1 MSLLRSNS
9 SFRNLWIANLFSM
22 TGSQI
27 SRIGLVLYIFHTT
40 NRLTDVAFLIALET
54 IPGTICVPFSGVIVD
69 RVSKRLVMIASDA
82 GRIICLLVIV
92 IHPTYTV
99 IYLMIALHAIGAAFF
114 EPAKSASVPLIV
126 NPEELPRANGI
137 EQSGNHL
144 VLILGPFIGAELF
157 TQVGLTATLL
167 IDMATFLC
175 SIILISRV
183 HIRRTRG
190 RVEKVAQSTVSDIV
204 EGWKYIVR
212 RQLVLLLLLLFFVSL
227 LCVGLWLPLAPF
239 FIRDFLKGSDRV
251 LGLQLAMFGCGGV
264 CGALLVSSLVRR
276 VGKGLVLFLALMLE
290 GLTMALYSLVPVVE
304 VSVAI
309 CFFWG
314 IIVSAI
320 LVPYYSIMQETVEE
334 GFLGRVFSVA
344 RQGEN
349 VSILLAIGIAVGLH
363 GVLSSNQI
371 FLGAGLAY
379 ALIVSLLVATVG
391 GRELLQTR

>member
-9 SFRNLWIANLFSM
+9 HFRNLWLANLLSL

-40 NRLTDVAFLIALET
+40 NRLTDVALLIALET
-54 IPGTICVPFSGVIVD
+54 IPGTICVPFAGVIVD
-69 RVSKRLVMIASDA
+69 RISKRLVMMLADA
-82 GRIICLLVIV
+82 GRIICLLVII
-92 IHPTYTV
+92 IHPTDTV
-99 IYLMIALHAIGAAFF
+99 IYLMIALHSIGAVFYS
-114 EPAKSASVPLIV
+114 PAKSASLPLIV
-126 NPEELPRANGI
+126 ETDELPRANSI
-137 EQSGNHL
+137 EQAGNHV

-157 TQVGLTATLL
+157 MQAGLTAALL
-167 IDMATFLC
+167 IDAATFLC

-183 HIRRTRG
+183 TIRQAHG
-190 RVEKVAQSTVSDIV
+190 RAESAERSTVGDLI
-204 EGWKYIVR
+204 EGWNYIVH
-212 RQLVLLLLLLFFVSL
+212 RQLVLLLLVLFFVSL

-239 FIRDFLKGSDRV
+239 FISDFLKGSDRV
-251 LGLQLAMFGCGGV
+251 LGLQFAMFGCGGV
-264 CGALLVSSLVRR
+264 CGALLVTNLLKR

-290 GLTMALYSLVPVVE
+290 GLTMAVYALVPHVE

-314 IIVSAI
+314 VVVSAI

-349 VSILLAIGIAVGLH
+349 ISILLAIGVAVGLH
-363 GVLSSNQI
+363 SVLRSNQI
-371 FLGAGLAY
+371 FLLAGITY
-379 ALIVSLLVATVG
+379 VSLIALSAATVG
-391 GRELLQTR
+391 GRALIQTR